1 MNWTQRLLFGAAIA
15 VIFASGF
22 LTGRSSIQAPEI
34 PEQADSNSS
43 KIRSHSE
50 RIDYLDGSLHLSD
63 EQKDQLMTTFRKWE
77 KDMRILE
84 LEDDKSRLSILQN
97 HIPEMRTI
105 MNADQQDRF
114 DSLMADILRKKDQQ
128 IRRKTRQLKNAPNF

>member
-22 LTGRSSIQAPEI
+22 LTGRSSIQAPEMA
-34 PEQADSNSS
+34 EQVDSNSS

-50 RIDYLDGSLHLSD
+50 RIDYLDRSLHLSD

-77 KDMRILE
+77 KDMRFLE

-105 MNADQQDRF
+105 MNAEQQDRF
-114 DSLMADILRKKDQQ
+114 NSLMSDILRKKEQQ